1 MKFDTVIFD
10 LFGTLVTRFMSSVG
24 QMHKEI
30 ADVLTVPYEQFNPLW
45 NQTTEM
51 RVVGAFASV
60 EASIKYVLNQMN
72 VDTQAEQIEQAV
84 AIRMAYIKKA
94 LRPKVHAISTLNQL
108 KRQRYKTG
116 LLSNCSVEIPLLWP
130 ETDFAG
136 AIDRPIF
143 SCIAGLKK
151 PDERIYHLAC
161 EQLGSKPES
170 CLYIADGED
179 YELATAAK
187 IGLQPVLIRSSAGE
201 SLSELHREARE
212 WRGLAIATLPEVL
225 GLSRLLKIPGYE

>member
-1 MKFDTVIFD
+1 
-10 LFGTLVTRFMSSVG
+10 
-24 QMHKEI
+24 
-30 ADVLTVPYEQFNPLW
+30 
-45 NQTTEM
+45 
-51 RVVGAFASV
+51 
-60 EASIKYVLNQMN
+60 
-72 VDTQAEQIEQAV
+72 
-84 AIRMAYIKKA
+84 
-94 LRPKVHAISTLNQL
+94 
-108 KRQRYKTG
+108 
-116 LLSNCSVEIPLLWP
+116 VEIPLLWP

-170 CLYIADGED
+170 CLYIADGEE